1 MKTLVNKVIP
11 IIVML
16 MVLAGCASMTP
27 SQQGTAQGTAI
38 GTGVGAATGAAI
50 GALAGDAGIG
60 AAIGAG
66 VGAVGGYVWSSRMEE
81 QKRQMKQATAGTD
94 IQVSQ
99 TANNQLKMNIPS
111 DISFDSGRAE
121 IKPEMYPVLNSLVAG
136 LMSNPNAQ
144 ANIVGHTDNTGNDS
158 INNPLSVNR
167 AANTR
172 SYLASQGIQPNRI
185 SIDGRG
191 SYEPEVPNDSPMNR
205 ARNRRV
211 EIFIF
216 EPQQPQTHQ
225 QQMQQQQM
233 QQQQMQQ
240 QQMQYPPA
248 Y

>member
-1 MKTLVNKVIP
+1 MKTLANKVTP

-16 MVLAGCASMTP
+16 MILAGCANMTQ
-27 SQQGTAQGTAI
+27 SQQNTAQGTAV
-38 GTGVGAATGAAI
+38 GTGLGAASGAAI

-66 VGAVGGYVWSSRMEE
+66 VGAVGGYIWSSRMEE
-81 QKRQMKQATAGTD
+81 QKRQMKDATAGTG

-111 DISFDSGRAE
+111 DISFDSGRAVV
-121 IKPEMYPVLNSLVAG
+121 KPEMYPILNSLVAG
-136 LMSNPNAQ
+136 LANNPNAQ
-144 ANIVGHTDNTGNDS
+144 ANIIGHTDSTGNDS

-172 SYLASQGIQPNRI
+172 DYLTGQGIQYNRI
-185 SIDGRG
+185 HIDGRG

-205 ARNRRV
+205 AKNRRV

-216 EPQQPQTHQ
+216 EPQ
-225 QQMQQQQM
+225 
-233 QQQQMQQ
+233 
-240 QQMQYPPA
+240 
-248 Y
+248 

>member
-1 MKTLVNKVIP
+1 MKILTNKLILIIIMLVALV
-11 IIVML
+11 
-16 MVLAGCASMTP
+16 GCAGMTP
-27 SQQGTAQGTAI
+27 SQQNTAQGTAV
-38 GTGVGAATGAAI
+38 GTGLGAATGAAI

-66 VGAVGGYVWSSRMEE
+66 VGAVGGYAWSSRMEE
-81 QKRQMKQATAGTD
+81 QKRQMQQATAGTD
-94 IQVSQ
+94 IQVTQ

-144 ANIVGHTDNTGNDS
+144 ASIVGHTDNTGNDA

-172 SYLASQGIQPNRI
+172 NYIVSQGIQSNRI
-185 SIDGRG
+185 RIDGRG

-205 ARNRRV
+205 AINRRV
-211 EIFIF
+211 EVFVF
-216 EPQQPQTHQ
+216 EPQQQ
-225 QQMQQQQM
+225 QQPQYQQPQYQQPR
-233 QQQQMQQ
+233 
-240 QQMQYPPA
+240 Y
-248 Y
+248 